1 MNYYELTTNR
11 VSINWKYKKCH
22 KSNETNLWG
31 CFEDNCKQKLSQV
44 IIFGICSL
52 NLKYQYIVIYNYKFD
67 TKISLQKTI
76 YEKTV

>member
-1 MNYYELTTNR
+1 M
-11 VSINWKYKKCH
+11 
-22 KSNETNLWG
+22 WG

-44 IIFGICSL
+44 IIFSICSL